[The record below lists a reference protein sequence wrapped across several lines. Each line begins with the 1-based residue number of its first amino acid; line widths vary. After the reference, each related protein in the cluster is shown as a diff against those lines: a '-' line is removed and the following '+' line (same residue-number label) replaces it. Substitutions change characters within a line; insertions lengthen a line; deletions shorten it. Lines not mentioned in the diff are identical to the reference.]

1 MTIPSIDLIS
11 LETKASLIDRII
23 GIAPATAASNPI
35 ETLLS
40 SEIIA
45 YKIKY
50 NITEMMFY
58 SPNEE
63 NKLRRLYKFNE
74 YLENKVTKAL
84 IVCQG
89 SGSESAVYI
98 EH

>member
-1 MTIPSIDLIS
+1 
-11 LETKASLIDRII
+11 
-23 GIAPATAASNPI
+23 
-35 ETLLS
+35 
-40 SEIIA
+40 
-45 YKIKY
+45 
-50 NITEMMFY
+50 MMFY
-58 SPNEE
+58 SPNEG

-89 SGSESAVYI
+89 SGSESSVYI